1 MKRRPAWSGRSP
13 DSVPTPRSFLPPM
26 PWMDKNYSLEPDEL
40 ARGFVLSCQSHPVSD
55 RVVISY
61 DERL

>member
-1 MKRRPAWSGRSP
+1 M
-13 DSVPTPRSFLPPM
+13 PPM

-55 RVVISY
+55 WVVISY